1 MEETGGGE
9 GGENIEGVPQNSPH
23 EPHPLALFMASS
35 CLVTSF
41 APSALPPSPTTR
53 ERSSSRATTTIR
65 SLKDTSIA
73 SSKPTTST
81 KASVQRTSNELL
93 SLLQRKASSSPS
105 SSSRTTDNSAE
116 DLDVHINSLVRAL
129 VLSRTP
135 FDPRSSIDG
144 PLFASI
150 HFIGETPLWEKI
162 GLAPSL
168 VGAVARR
175 RRNIKGQRY
184 ALDDGT
190 FVNYAEILGDKLY
203 LTAGG
208 NFDDAGSPARSA
220 TTASPPNAD
229 SATMDNDGVSRRNNN
244 PFEAMFASLFRS
256 NNGEGGSGTM
266 ERQTRPHPPALLLP
280 TPNNYSA
287 NVTVL
292 GKFAF
297 DVSIG
302 GTATVRVLYA
312 DWDLRVLSSPE
323 DTNVKRGG
331 GGTGKAG
338 A

>member
-1 MEETGGGE
+1 M
-9 GGENIEGVPQNSPH
+9 
-23 EPHPLALFMASS
+23 
-35 CLVTSF
+35 
-41 APSALPPSPTTR
+41 
-53 ERSSSRATTTIR
+53 
-65 SLKDTSIA
+65 
-73 SSKPTTST
+73 
-81 KASVQRTSNELL
+81 
-93 SLLQRKASSSPS
+93 LQRKASSSPS
-105 SSSRTTDNSAE
+105 SSSRTTDDAEE

-220 TTASPPNAD
+220 TTASPPNSD
-229 SATMDNDGVSRRNNN
+229 SATMDDDGVSRRNNN

-256 NNGEGGSGTM
+256 NNGEGGGGTM
-266 ERQTRPHPPALLLP
+266 ERRSRPPPPALLLP
-280 TPNNYSA
+280 TPYDYSA

-302 GTATVRVLYA
+302 STGTVRVLYA
-312 DWDLRVLSSPE
+312 DGDLRVLSSPE
-323 DTNVKRGG
+323 DTNVTRG

>member
-1 MEETGGGE
+1 
-9 GGENIEGVPQNSPH
+9 
-23 EPHPLALFMASS
+23 
-35 CLVTSF
+35 
-41 APSALPPSPTTR
+41 
-53 ERSSSRATTTIR
+53 
-65 SLKDTSIA
+65 
-73 SSKPTTST
+73 
-81 KASVQRTSNELL
+81 
-93 SLLQRKASSSPS
+93 LLQRKASSSPS

-323 DTNVKRGG
+323 DTNVTRGG